1 MKVIENYLY
10 NASYQILLM
19 LAPLLTTPYVARILG
34 AHANGINTYTNG
46 WVTFFCLFGQLGVGL
61 YGNREIAYC
70 RDNLKERSEVFWEI
84 WSIQLAASVIS
95 LAAYLFAVTIFSSTF
110 KYFFL
115 LQSLYIIGGAL
126 DISWY
131 FMGIEDFKKIVV
143 RNACVKLISIGL
155 IFLLVRSPQDLS
167 KYIFLLGGSSLLGT
181 LSLWPYLKGQ
191 VELIPLHDLHPLQ
204 HLYPTILLF
213 IPTITTQIYLV
224 VNRIMLGRMS
234 TQDAVSQFD
243 FGDKMIKLALS
254 LVTAVGT
261 VMLPHIANKFAEGD
275 QASVHR
281 ALVKSFDFCTALAVP
296 IMFGL
301 MAISTKF
308 APWFLGHEYGPTSK
322 VIFYEAPVVVF
333 IAWSNVTGTQYLM
346 PVHRE
351 KAFTFSVTIG
361 AIVNVLAN
369 ILLIPKYSVG
379 GAAAA
384 TVISEASVCIVQLI
398 LMRDSFKIQK
408 LFAALWKYL
417 LAGGVM
423 YLVVVRL
430 NEIMRMT
437 LANLAAQIVLGMIVY
452 SVIVWM
458 LKPPIIKLLS
468 DAAAPVIKSKFL
480 GRKS

>member
-1 MKVIENYLY
+1 MKVIKNYLY

-70 RDNLKERSEVFWEI
+70 RDNLNERSEVFWEV

-95 LAAYLFAVTIFSSTF
+95 LAAYLFAVMVFSSTF
-110 KYFFL
+110 QYFFL

-131 FMGIEDFKKIVV
+131 FMGVEDFKKIVV

-191 VELIPLHDLHPLQ
+191 IKLIPLHNLHPFQ

-281 ALVKSFDFCTALAVP
+281 SLVKSFDFCTALAVP

-308 APWFLGHEYGPTSK
+308 APWFLGSEYGPTSK

-361 AIVNVLAN
+361 AIVNIITNL
-369 ILLIPKYSVG
+369 LLIPKYGVN
-379 GAAAA
+379 GAAVA
-384 TVISEASVCIVQLI
+384 TVISEASVCIVQLL
-398 LMRDSFKIQK
+398 LMRRSFQITQ

-417 LAGGVM
+417 LAGSAM

-437 LANLAAQIVLGMIVY
+437 LANLAAQIILGMIVY
-452 SVIVWM
+452 TVIVWM
-458 LKPPIIKLLS
+458 LKSPIIKSLN
-468 DAAAPVIKSKFL
+468 DTVAPVIKSKL
-480 GRKS
+480 SGRKS

>member
-1 MKVIENYLY
+1 MKVIKNYLY

-70 RDNLKERSEVFWEI
+70 RDNLKKRSQIFWEI
-84 WSIQLAASVIS
+84 WSIQLAASVVS
-95 LAAYLFAVTIFSSTF
+95 LAAYLFAVMVFSSTF

-131 FMGIEDFKKIVV
+131 FMGVEDFKKIVV

-155 IFLLVRSPQDLS
+155 IFLLVRSPYDLS
-167 KYIFLLGGSSLLGT
+167 KYIFLLSGSSLLGT

-191 VELIPLHDLHPLQ
+191 IKLVPLHNLHPFQ

-243 FGDKMIKLALS
+243 FGDKMVKLALS

-281 ALVKSFDFCTALAVP
+281 TLVKSFDFCTALAVP

-301 MAISTKF
+301 MAISAKF

-369 ILLIPKYSVG
+369 VLLIPKHGVS
-379 GAAAA
+379 GAATA
-384 TVISEASVCIVQLI
+384 TVISEASVCIVQLL
-398 LMRDSFKIQK
+398 LMRSSFQIMQ

-417 LAGGVM
+417 LAGSAM

-437 LANLAAQIVLGMIVY
+437 LANLAAQIILGIAVY
-452 SVIVWM
+452 AVIIWL
-458 LKPPIIKLLS
+458 LKPPIIKSLNET
-468 DAAAPVIKSKFL
+468 AIPVIKSKLL
-480 GRKS
+480 GRKQ

>member
-1 MKVIENYLY
+1 MKVIKNYLY

-70 RDNLKERSEVFWEI
+70 QRSLKERSQAFWEI

-95 LAAYLFAVTIFSSTF
+95 LAVYLFAVMIFSSAF

-131 FMGIEDFKKIVV
+131 FMGVEDFKKIVV

-155 IFLLVRSPQDLS
+155 IFLLVRSPHDLS

-191 VELIPLHDLHPLQ
+191 INLVPLHDLQPFQ

-275 QASVHR
+275 RASVHR
-281 ALVKSFDFCTALAVP
+281 TLVKSFDFCTALAVP
-296 IMFGL
+296 ITFGL

-308 APWFLGHEYGPTSK
+308 APWFLGSEYGPTSK

-369 ILLIPKYSVG
+369 VLLIPKHGVS
-379 GAAAA
+379 GAATA
-384 TVISEASVCIVQLI
+384 TVISEASVCIVQLL
-398 LMRDSFKIQK
+398 LMRSSFQITQ

-417 LAGGVM
+417 LAGSAM

-437 LANLAAQIVLGMIVY
+437 LSNLAAQIIIGVIVY
-452 SVIVWM
+452 SVIVWI
-458 LKPPIIKLLS
+458 LKPPVIES
-468 DAAAPVIKSKFL
+468 VMNTAAPVIKSKL
-480 GRKS
+480 SGRKQ